1 MYYPRTNPGDGCD
14 CSGEEMSGGRDE
26 SAMFELGREEDESS
40 MGDCDGA
47 GL

>member
-1 MYYPRTNPGDGCD
+1 
-14 CSGEEMSGGRDE
+14 MSGGRDE

-47 GL
+47 GDF